1 MRRRADVIRHGAES
15 SQFTFNTRNWPIG
28 SLVRYTG
35 DRVAEHTGL
44 VGKIIGYRP
53 TNGLWVDFG
62 NGKKRSSISVKY
74 AVVVT
79 RRS

>member
-1 MRRRADVIRHGAES
+1 MRRRVDVIRHGADP
-15 SQFTFNTRNWPIG
+15 SQFSFNTRNWPIG

-35 DRVAEHTGL
+35 ERVAEHTGL
-44 VGKIIGYRP
+44 VGKITGYRP

-74 AVVVT
+74 AVLVT
-79 RRS
+79 RRP